1 MNLEKYQEKADHILK
16 RDEEMSFKEFA
27 ESLLNYSF
35 QKGLEKELNKLAR
48 WEVDNKELDDYL
60 IQRAVE
66 KEFSRGYGSFI
77 GDFYISDRVKFVEKR
92 ASEFGLKL
100 DEEYEIKDF
109 KTEELKKEFKK
120 LKEYDYDDY
129 YGEFSNAY
137 EFNCSATIFNFIVK
151 YYDEIKENIQKLPHE
166 CERKDHI
173 LKDDFE
179 EMLREKYS
187 KENSY
192 FKEKAEFM
200 KEFTSDFMDDRIEKI
215 KKGEIPKEEIGDYYD
230 KKELQK
236 EVTKLGFNIKSFESY
251 AYELVEKYF
260 EEKGISKPEKYK
272 KEIYNIYN
280 KEKEKN
286 KEKD

>member
-1 MNLEKYQEKADHILK
+1 
-16 RDEEMSFKEFA
+16 
-27 ESLLNYSF
+27 
-35 QKGLEKELNKLAR
+35 
-48 WEVDNKELDDYL
+48 
-60 IQRAVE
+60 
-66 KEFSRGYGSFI
+66 
-77 GDFYISDRVKFVEKR
+77 
-92 ASEFGLKL
+92 
-100 DEEYEIKDF
+100 
-109 KTEELKKEFKK
+109 
-120 LKEYDYDDY
+120 
-129 YGEFSNAY
+129 
-137 EFNCSATIFNFIVK
+137 
-151 YYDEIKENIQKLPHE
+151 
-166 CERKDHI
+166 
-173 LKDDFE
+173 
-179 EMLREKYS
+179 MLREKYS

-215 KKGEIPKEEIGDYYD
+215 KKGEISKEVIGDYHD